1 MYWQTKETL
10 SQNGNEI
17 PDWKQGPDIC
27 ITLHID
33 YIVTTQS
40 WTSTKSRHHN
50 TTHLE
55 ERSLVKKDA
64 FWAKS
69 SINFKSSSSIMSSGR
84 ASSSSSSSRF
94 PTILEDDVY
103 RLRFCMYIQT
113 WKPNPAYTC
122 ETILHFTSTW
132 SSSTF
137 MHVFCVIPENCPI
150 IVTSNNDQSKCTSA
164 IPNRQILLPA
174 WLHFI
179 FFLTLPFL

>member
-10 SQNGNEI
+10 NQNSNET
-17 PDWKQGPDIC
+17 PDWKQDPDIR
-27 ITLHID
+27 ILHIN

-55 ERSLVKKDA
+55 ERSLVRKDA

-84 ASSSSSSSRF
+84 APSSSSSSCF

-103 RLRFCMYIQT
+103 RLRFHMYIQT

-174 WLHFI
+174 WLRFI